1 MLKSIK
7 KWDYASIVLSVLS
20 LILLFLNQFMFFSR
34 TRVDIKNGLTVFES
48 FGSNYYII
56 LILTVV
62 LVILIFIRQLYI
74 KRSLDFLI
82 AFVASLNFGLVIYFS
97 GGTFDLLQ
105 IESESARVSLS
116 LGAYGYLILMYLILG
131 KSRTKLSILSSYLT
145 LIPMFGI
152 TIYSI
157 TSGKI
162 DNLSIMREYYARE
175 DQFKIEFVKHI
186 QMVLAVMITAIVIG
200 VPAGWYSVRNRWFN
214 NTTSIILSTIQSIP
228 SIAFMFLLMFPLAF
242 INRNVPGADKLGIS
256 GIGAAP
262 VFLGLLFYALFH
274 IVNNVY
280 SAIKN
285 IDDNYIEVAKGMG
298 MSDYQILMKVQLPIA
313 SPVIISGIHLAT
325 IVTISAATLGAFAGF
340 GGLGFFIVQGS
351 SGFAVDLILLG
362 ALPIVF
368 MILLTSWLKN
378 IVVYSITGIVTSRRR
393 VNS

>member
-1 MLKSIK
+1 MLKLIK
-7 KWDYASIVLSVLS
+7 KWDFASIVLSVLS

-34 TRVDIKNGLTVFES
+34 TRVDAKNGLTALES
-48 FGSNYYII
+48 FGNNYYII
-56 LILTVV
+56 LILTIL
-62 LVILIFIRQLYI
+62 LVILIIIRQLYI

-105 IESESARVSLS
+105 IESASARVSLS

-131 KSRTKLSILSSYLT
+131 KSRTKLSMLPSYLT

-157 TSGKI
+157 TSGAI

-175 DQFKIEFVKHI
+175 AQFKTEFVKHI
-186 QMVLAVMITAIVIG
+186 QMVLAVVITAIIIG

-214 NTTSIILSTIQSIP
+214 NITSIILSTIQSIP

-242 INRNVPGADKLGIS
+242 INRNVPGADKLGIT

-285 IDDNYIEVAKGMG
+285 IDDSYIEVAKGMG
-298 MSDYQILMKVQLPIA
+298 MSDLQILMKVQLPIA

-351 SGFAVDLILLG
+351 SGFAIDLILLG
-362 ALPIVF
+362 ALPIVL

-378 IVVYSITGIVTSRRR
+378 IIVYSITGIMTSRRR
-393 VNS
+393 LNR

>member
-393 VNS
+393 VNR

>member
-34 TRVDIKNGLTVFES
+34 TRVDTKNGLTALES

-56 LILTVV
+56 LNLTIL

-74 KRSLDFLI
+74 KSSLDFLI
-82 AFVASLNFGLVIYFS
+82 AFIASLNFGLVIYFS

-131 KSRTKLSILSSYLT
+131 KSRTKLSILQSYLT

-175 DQFKIEFVKHI
+175 DQFKTEFVKHI
-186 QMVLAVMITAIVIG
+186 QMVLAVVITAIIIG
-200 VPAGWYSVRNRWFN
+200 VPAGWYSVKNRWFN
-214 NTTSIILSTIQSIP
+214 NITSIILSTIQSIP

-298 MSDYQILMKVQLPIA
+298 MSDFQILLKVQLPIA

-378 IVVYSITGIVTSRRR
+378 IVVYSITGIMTSRRR
-393 VNS
+393 VNR

>member
-34 TRVDIKNGLTVFES
+34 TRVDAKNGLTALES

-56 LILTVV
+56 LNLTIL

-74 KRSLDFLI
+74 KSSLDFLI
-82 AFVASLNFGLVIYFS
+82 AFIASLNFGLVIYFS

-131 KSRTKLSILSSYLT
+131 KSRTKLSILQSYLT

-175 DQFKIEFVKHI
+175 DQFKTEFVKHI
-186 QMVLAVMITAIVIG
+186 QMVLAVVITAIIIG
-200 VPAGWYSVRNRWFN
+200 VPAGWYSVKNRWFN
-214 NTTSIILSTIQSIP
+214 NITSIILSTIQSIP

-298 MSDYQILMKVQLPIA
+298 MSDFQILLKVQLPIA

-378 IVVYSITGIVTSRRR
+378 IVVYSITGIMTSRRR
-393 VNS
+393 VNR

>member
-131 KSRTKLSILSSYLT
+131 KSRTKLSIISSYLT

-378 IVVYSITGIVTSRRR
+378 IVVYR
-393 VNS
+393 VLLGL